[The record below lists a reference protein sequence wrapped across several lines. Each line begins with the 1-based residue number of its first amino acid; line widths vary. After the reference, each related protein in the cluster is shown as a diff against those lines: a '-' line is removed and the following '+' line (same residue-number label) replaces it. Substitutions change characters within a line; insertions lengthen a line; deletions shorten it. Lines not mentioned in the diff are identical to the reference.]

1 MGVGFQ
7 ELFAAVL
14 ALRSRLTKILNI
26 PQGYASGFVSSAA
39 SLDNH
44 CEHPVGDLE
53 LMKHRFQ
60 KPFGVDGGHAS

>member
-7 ELFAAVL
+7 ELFAVVL
-14 ALRSRLTKILNI
+14 AHRSRLDDILNV
-26 PQGYASGFVSSAA
+26 PLRYASGFVSSSA

-44 CEHPVGDLE
+44 CEYPVGDLE